1 MAIWSQ
7 GRVDAFKEKRR
18 NFHGE
23 VNHNLIMQTN
33 AYNVWWPRLATL
45 CLAAIAAAQA
55 TYWALKVRTTGEA
68 HAVVAEASSTM
79 GPIEPQL
86 VARALGGGQVAPTV
100 APSVVTAGRFV
111 LTGVVADQSQGG
123 AALIAVDGQAP
134 KPFRVGSRL
143 DDGLI
148 LQSVQPRSA
157 QLGAA
162 LGGTP
167 SLTLEL
173 PPLKE

>member
-1 MAIWSQ
+1 MAALRQSWI
-7 GRVDAFKEKRR
+7 DAFKEKRR
-18 NFHGE
+18 NIHCE
-23 VNHNLIMQTN
+23 VNHNPIMQRN

-45 CLAAIAAAQA
+45 CLAAIAAALA
-55 TYWALKVRTTGEA
+55 TYWALKVRASGA
-68 HAVVAEASSTM
+68 PQAVVAEASSTM
-79 GPIEPQL
+79 GPIQPQL
-86 VARALGGGQVAPTV
+86 VARALGGGQVTPTI

-111 LTGVVADQSQGG
+111 LTGVVADQSHGG